1 MPSGLRDFAEVNP
14 ITVVVDAMRALW
26 LGAPAGN
33 SIWGAV
39 AWSIA
44 LIVIFAPLAVAK
56 YRRTASR

>member
-1 MPSGLRDFAEVNP
+1 
-14 ITVVVDAMRALW
+14 MRALW
-26 LGAPAGN
+26 LDAPAGD

-44 LIVIFAPLAVAK
+44 LIAIFAPLAVAK